1 MSFLRNLGKLLMFAG
16 LSMLVYDVV
25 YQWMIEA
32 QFKIRSLREW
42 ISDIDTALYIDV
54 QQRAFKVM
62 SSHLWEKIFVEY
74 YAGAVIFVMGLV
86 IYLVYRIIFLAQGGK
101 TAGGY
106 LYKSRD

>member
-1 MSFLRNLGKLLMFAG
+1 
-16 LSMLVYDVV
+16 V

-32 QFKIRSLREW
+32 QFKIRSLKQW
-42 ISDIDTALYIDV
+42 ISDIDTTMYIDI
-54 QQRAFKVM
+54 QQYAFKVM
-62 SSHLWEKIFVEY
+62 SSTLWEKVAVEY
-74 YAGAVIFVMGLV
+74 YAGAVIFGFGLF